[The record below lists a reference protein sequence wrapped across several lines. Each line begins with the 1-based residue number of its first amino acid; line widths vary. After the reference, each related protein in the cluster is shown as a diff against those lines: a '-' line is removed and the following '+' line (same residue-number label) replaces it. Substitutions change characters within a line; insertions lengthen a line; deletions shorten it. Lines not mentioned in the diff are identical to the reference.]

1 MRTILFVDDE
11 PLLLDGL
18 QNLLRKRRRDWNMH
32 FLPTAKQA
40 LQFLE
45 EHPVDILVTD
55 LRMPEMDGAELIQ
68 EAYRRYPGIIRMI
81 LSGQADQATMARSA
95 PMTHRFLTK
104 PCDPQTLQAA
114 LERAVQLLDVMRSE
128 ELLRVVGS
136 VGQLPPLPQ
145 TYAALTREL
154 GKGDCSLP
162 RAAGL
167 IARDT
172 ALSAKVLQIAN
183 SAFFGPGRNVA
194 SVEQAAVYL
203 GLNTLRNL
211 ILVAYSA
218 LWSGES
224 SSCPGFSP
232 AETQKHALLTA
243 AIAAKLVPRY
253 PQTEELITAA
263 LLHDIGVNLMSVRLP
278 SLLSEAHARAR
289 IRSCPTW
296 EAEREL
302 MGTTHAALG
311 AYLLDLWGVP
321 PAIVEPIGFHH
332 SPGILRTQEFGMGA
346 LLYVADELAEQVL
359 PVESAHFRDT
369 DLPEFLASFE
379 MAGRLPSWERMATE
393 EAAALGE
400 ISWL

>member
-18 QNLLRKRRRDWNMH
+18 QNLLRKHRREWDMH
-32 FLPTAKQA
+32 FLPGAMQA

-45 EHPVDILVTD
+45 EHPVDILITD

-68 EAYRRYPGIIRMI
+68 EVYRRYPGVIRMI
-81 LSGQADQATMARSA
+81 LSGQADQATMARTA

-104 PCDPQTLQAA
+104 PCDPHTLHAA
-114 LERAVQLLDVMRSE
+114 IERAVQLLDLMRSD
-128 ELLRVVGS
+128 ELLKVIGS

-145 TYAALTREL
+145 TYAALTQEL
-154 GKGDCSLP
+154 GKDDCSLS
-162 RAAGL
+162 RAAELVGC
-167 IARDT
+167 DT

-183 SAFFGPGRNVA
+183 SAYFGPGRTVTC
-194 SVEQAAVYL
+194 VEQAAVYL
-203 GLNTLRNL
+203 GLTTLRNL
-211 ILVAYSA
+211 TLVAYSA
-218 LWSGES
+218 LWSGGV
-224 SSCPGFSP
+224 SSCPGFSL
-232 AETQKHALLTA
+232 AQAQKHALLTA

-263 LLHDIGVNLMSVRLP
+263 LLHDIGLNLMSVRLP
-278 SLLSEAHARAR
+278 GVLSEAMAMARSR
-289 IRSCPTW
+289 PCPCLD
-296 EAEREL
+296 AEREL

-332 SPGILRTQEFGMGA
+332 SPVILRTQEFGIGA
-346 LLYVADELAEQVL
+346 LLYVADGLAEQAL
-359 PVESAHFRDT
+359 PMECPHVRDT
-369 DLPEFLASFE
+369 ELPEFLAGFD
-379 MAGRLPSWERMATE
+379 MAGRLPDWERMAAE
-393 EAAALGE
+393 EAAALEE